1 MKLFKKHLSTVILI
15 VILAFSLFLR
25 TYNLSS
31 VPLGFHND
39 EASLGYN
46 GYSLLL
52 TGRDEN
58 NQKSPL
64 YIDMFGDQRPSG
76 YHYLTILPIKFLG
89 LNEFATRL
97 PGAFFGVLMII
108 PFFFLA
114 QLLFGNKKISL
125 VSSFLLSVAP
135 WSIVLSRA
143 SAETIVALFFII
155 SGYTLLLAGFQKQRR
170 RYLFVGTGLLIVSFF
185 FYHTPRVFVPILL
198 ISTILYLY
206 PIWKKYTTNFKIYLL
221 VSFLILSFAALSLVF
236 LIKGGSGRFSQVNIF
251 GFPEVKLVLEEQIR
265 EDGVIGIPANI
276 TRLFHNKAINYSLA
290 FISNYFE
297 YFSGNFLFIEG
308 GLPVWYKVP
317 STGLI
322 YILSLP
328 FIVIGVF
335 YLLSSKNKYYKLP
348 LIWLLISPLAASVTR
363 DDIPNIQRAIV
374 MFPVIELMAAF
385 GFVVIFDKFK
395 SYQNRVFI
403 GAIMFFL
410 ILNFS
415 YFIHQYFV
423 QTQVHRNWYRNEGFG
438 EMVNMV
444 KRDYDNYDKF
454 IVTKSLGGI
463 YPLILFY
470 AKYDPVIYQR
480 EGSPKDKSNKGFG
493 KFFFADPECPSID
506 KSPTFPKVNKI
517 IYIDNGNCRDYES
530 LKDKKYKYITR
541 KDGTKVFRIV
551 YE

>member
-1 MKLFKKHLSTVILI
+1 MIQVKKYSLGIILLL
-15 VILAFSLFLR
+15 ILALSLFLR
-25 TYNLSS
+25 TFNLNSI
-31 VPLGFHND
+31 PLGFHND

-58 NQKSPL
+58 NHKLPL

-76 YHYLTILPIKFLG
+76 YHYLTILPIKLLG

-97 PGAFFGVLMII
+97 PGAIFGAFMII

-114 QLLFGNKKISL
+114 QLLFGNKKVSL
-125 VSSFLLSVAP
+125 VSCLLPSIAP

-155 SGYTLLLAGFQKQRR
+155 SGYALLLIGFQKQLKY
-170 RYLFVGTGLLIVSFF
+170 YLFAGTGLLILSFF

-198 ISTILYLY
+198 VSTILYLY
-206 PIWKKYTTNFKIYLL
+206 PIWKKYTVSFKTYLL
-221 VSFLILSFAALSLVF
+221 VSFLILSLAALSLVF

-265 EDGVIGIPANI
+265 EDGVMGIPATI
-276 TRLFHNKAINYSLA
+276 TRTFHNKAINYSFA
-290 FISNYFE
+290 FISNYLD

-308 GLPVWYKVP
+308 GLPAWYKVP
-317 STGLI
+317 SMGLI
-322 YILSLP
+322 YIVELP
-328 FIVIGVF
+328 FIIIGIF
-335 YLLSSKNKYYKLP
+335 YLLSSKNKYHKLP
-348 LIWLLISPLAASVTR
+348 LIWLFLSPLAAAMTR

-374 MFPVIELMAAF
+374 MFPVIELIAAY
-385 GFVVIFDKFK
+385 GLVAISDKFK
-395 SYQNRVFI
+395 SYQNRAFMGVI
-403 GAIMFFL
+403 TAFL

-415 YFIHQYFV
+415 YFSHQYFV
-423 QTQVHRNWYRNEGFG
+423 QAQVHRNWYRNEGFG
-438 EMVNMV
+438 EMVNVV
-444 KRDYDNYDKF
+444 KKNYDNYDKI

-470 AKYDPVIYQR
+470 MRYDPARYQA
-480 EGSPKDKSNKGFG
+480 EGSSKDRNNSGFG
-493 KFFFADPECPSID
+493 KFFFANSACPSID
-506 KSPTFPKVNKI
+506 KDPQFPKGKI
-517 IYIDNGNCRDYES
+517 IYIDNGNCRDYKTLE
-530 LKDKKYKYITR
+530 LFKNEFVAR

>member
-58 NQKSPL
+58 NHKSPL

-221 VSFLILSFAALSLVF
+221 VSFLILSFAALS
-236 LIKGGSGRFSQVNIF
+236 
-251 GFPEVKLVLEEQIR
+251 
-265 EDGVIGIPANI
+265 
-276 TRLFHNKAINYSLA
+276 
-290 FISNYFE
+290 
-297 YFSGNFLFIEG
+297 
-308 GLPVWYKVP
+308 W
-317 STGLI
+317 
-322 YILSLP
+322 
-328 FIVIGVF
+328 
-335 YLLSSKNKYYKLP
+335 
-348 LIWLLISPLAASVTR
+348 
-363 DDIPNIQRAIV
+363 
-374 MFPVIELMAAF
+374 
-385 GFVVIFDKFK
+385 
-395 SYQNRVFI
+395 
-403 GAIMFFL
+403 FF
-410 ILNFS
+410 
-415 YFIHQYFV
+415 
-423 QTQVHRNWYRNEGFG
+423 
-438 EMVNMV
+438 
-444 KRDYDNYDKF
+444 
-454 IVTKSLGGI
+454 
-463 YPLILFY
+463 
-470 AKYDPVIYQR
+470 
-480 EGSPKDKSNKGFG
+480 
-493 KFFFADPECPSID
+493 
-506 KSPTFPKVNKI
+506 
-517 IYIDNGNCRDYES
+517 
-530 LKDKKYKYITR
+530 
-541 KDGTKVFRIV
+541 
-551 YE
+551 